1 MTSGGSEEKRE
12 GRGTEG
18 GLQLHAWVTAGG
30 AQPSA
35 GVQTAVG
42 CDFDLETLATDIKA
56 KFNLHKV
63 GFPEFTRAVT

>member
-18 GLQLHAWVTAGG
+18 GLQLHAWVTTGG
-30 AQPSA
+30 VQPSA

-42 CDFDLETLATDIKA
+42 CDFDLKLLPLI
-56 KFNLHKV
+56 
-63 GFPEFTRAVT
+63 

>member
-18 GLQLHAWVTAGG
+18 GLQLHAWVTTGG
-30 AQPSA
+30 VQLSA

-42 CDFDLETLATDIKA
+42 CDFDLKLLPLI
-56 KFNLHKV
+56 
-63 GFPEFTRAVT
+63 